1 MIPVFSKHISQTYN
15 NNKRQRYRSAVGQI
29 NWAAST
35 TYSGVMFDLLQL
47 SVAMKEPKIV
57 NLLHANRVIKKIKLE
72 SYSLVFSSIGTVNDL
87 YLAVFIFNSSR
98 ANCPD

>member
-1 MIPVFSKHISQTYN
+1 
-15 NNKRQRYRSAVGQI
+15 
-29 NWAAST
+29 
-35 TYSGVMFDLLQL
+35 
-47 SVAMKEPKIV
+47 MKEPKIV

-72 SYSLVFSSIGTVNDL
+72 SYSLVFSSFGTVNDL